1 MPETNPGVRHWC
13 LTPEMGPVPLTG
25 ALAARKDAIVRA
37 WLARTL
43 ETYPEGTA
51 RFLDKERDPFRNPV
65 GQGLKEALP
74 ALFDELLGAMDPGRL
89 APLLDGIVRIR
100 AVQDFSPSQAVAFV
114 FLLKQVIRE
123 ELGRPP
129 HLYPL
134 PLRGRGQGEGGEWAE
149 DLGALDGRIDEVALL
164 AFDLFMRCRDQMAA
178 IKADEARRRTSLL
191 QRMRE
196 RP

>member
-1 MPETNPGVRHWC
+1 ME
-13 LTPEMGPVPLTG
+13 

-43 ETYPEGTA
+43 ETYPERTSRLLA
-51 RFLDKERDPFRNPV
+51 QEKDPFRNPV
-65 GQGLKEALP
+65 GHALKEALP
-74 ALFDELLGAMDPGRL
+74 ALFDELLGAVDAGRL
-89 APLLDGIVRIR
+89 ATLLDGIVRIR

-123 ELGRPP
+123 ELGR
-129 HLYPL
+129 
-134 PLRGRGQGEGGEWAE
+134 EGLAAVE
-149 DLGALDGRIDEVALL
+149 GRIDEVALI
-164 AFDLFMRCRDQMAA
+164 AFDLFMRCREQMFT

-191 QRMRE
+191 ERMQE

>member
-114 FLLKQVIRE
+114 FLLKQVIRH
-123 ELGRPP
+123 ELRRPP
-129 HLYPL
+129 HPALSPS
-134 PLRGRGQGEGGEWAE
+134 GGEDEGEGAM
-149 DLGALDGRIDEVALL
+149 DLGALDGRIDEMALL
-164 AFDLFMRCRDQMAA
+164 AFDLFMRCREQMFA
-178 IKADEARRRTSLL
+178 IKAGEARRRTSLL
-191 QRMRE
+191 ERMQE